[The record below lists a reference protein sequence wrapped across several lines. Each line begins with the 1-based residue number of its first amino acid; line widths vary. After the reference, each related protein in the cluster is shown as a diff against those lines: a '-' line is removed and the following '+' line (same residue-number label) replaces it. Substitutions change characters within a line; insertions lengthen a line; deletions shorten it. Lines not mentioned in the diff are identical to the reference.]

1 MTTPTTRSRSLAA
14 ATIVAAFFAL
24 FMSIAASPDAQAAS
38 RRTVELELVGAKTY
52 RWDGREFD
60 YAAIATALAEAD
72 AEKAIKKL
80 VLFDPDGQTTMA
92 DVIDFALL
100 AKPIGAKAYHKVDGR
115 LREIQL
121 TSRP

>member
-1 MTTPTTRSRSLAA
+1 MTTPTTTRTRSFAA
-14 ATIVAAFFAL
+14 ALVAAFFAL
-24 FMSIAASPDAQAAS
+24 FMGVAASPDALAAG

-72 AEKAIKKL
+72 TEQAIKKL